1 MTMAQLP
8 CDDKGV
14 CMVCKS
20 LPTKEGKLVCF
31 TCETPWHV
39 ACLSSLPPT
48 LASTIKWS
56 VETDAS
62 LSREE
67 KNKKQQD
74 LMSGKAG
81 KAVEEKDKNENGK
94 STPCGHTFCLKCFKK
109 LIQQGKRTCS
119 ICRQGIPAKMA
130 NQPRINSALAHA
142 ICIAKKDDS
151 NGRVNRP
158 SRVPPYTNNQDKP
171 DQPYMTDRAQRKGR
185 ANAANRLECRQW
197 GAHFLPIGGIAGQ
210 SNRGAQSVVLSGG
223 YVDDEDH
230 GECGG
235 KDLTGKKRTN
245 KNHSFDQKFEKYNR
259 ALQISCQEGY
269 PVRVV
274 SDDRGDRPKPLPF
287 INELQKAT
295 TIFER
300 TKSPAWDFDDED
312 SCWKWKKPPP
322 PSRKKVQIE
331 ESTKIEKSSK
341 GKRKFQKMS
350 IKEQLRKGF
359 SCQICKHVMDSPVT
373 TPCGH
378 NFCKSC
384 LEGAFAGQTFMRERN
399 ICGRTLRS
407 QKNVMKC
414 PTCTIDIS
422 DYLQNFQVDIG
433 LKGVIESLKAKIEEN
448 GETLEASEDIDRLQ
462 ENGVEE
468 TNKAT
473 DSVVKHNAKR
483 KKIDSTKQFPEM
495 SDDGKMNR
503 GKEIKAEKVE
513 DEENVSPL
521 SPLNMS
527 K

>member
-1 MTMAQLP
+1 
-8 CDDKGV
+8 
-14 CMVCKS
+14 
-20 LPTKEGKLVCF
+20 
-31 TCETPWHV
+31 
-39 ACLSSLPPT
+39 
-48 LASTIKWS
+48 
-56 VETDAS
+56 
-62 LSREE
+62 
-67 KNKKQQD
+67 
-74 LMSGKAG
+74 
-81 KAVEEKDKNENGK
+81 
-94 STPCGHTFCLKCFKK
+94 
-109 LIQQGKRTCS
+109 
-119 ICRQGIPAKMA
+119 MA

-185 ANAANRLECRQW
+185 ANAASGKIFVTVPTDHFGPIPPENDPLHNKGLVVGESWPDRLECRQW

-230 GECGG
+230 GEWFLYTGSGG
-235 KDLTGKKRTN
+235 KDLTGNKRTN

-274 SDDRGDRPKPLPF
+274 RSHKKKRSSYAPESGVRYDGIYRIEKCWQIAGQQGFKVCRFLF
-287 INELQKAT
+287 IRCDNE
-295 TIFER
+295 
-300 TKSPAWDFDDED
+300 PAPWTRM
-312 SCWKWKKPPP
+312 KILVGNGRKPP

-341 GKRKFQKMS
+341 GKRNFQKMS

-384 LEGAFAGQTFMRERN
+384 LEGAFAG
-399 ICGRTLRS
+399 
-407 QKNVMKC
+407 
-414 PTCTIDIS
+414 
-422 DYLQNFQVDIG
+422 
-433 LKGVIESLKAKIEEN
+433 LKGVIESLKAKVEEN

-495 SDDGKMNR
+495 SDDGKMNG

-527 K
+527 SNE